1 MLTNIAI
8 FLIVIWL
15 LGNLANY
22 TLGGLIHLLLVL
34 AIIGILVRLIRG
46 EDPF

>member
-1 MLTNIAI
+1 MLTTIVI
-8 FLIVIWL
+8 ILIVIWL

-22 TLGGLIHLLLVL
+22 TIGGLIHLLLVL
-34 AIIGILVRLIRG
+34 AIIGIVVRLIRG